1 MQRRCTIVASVT
13 AEVIP
18 LPLLAEQL
26 PGAPDENLDA
36 VLDATVECIARYGL
50 AKTSLSDIARE
61 LGVAPST
68 VYRKV
73 GTVENAVRLIMAR
86 EGHRQLERM
95 PELIKGIEGPRI
107 ITVFLAETILA
118 AANHPVIARILN
130 DEPDWMGKLATRTLD
145 ERLADGAAVAE
156 PFLTAAMDAGVVRR
170 QDPTALAHWLVR
182 ISTICLLSS
191 PPGAL
196 HQALDDLLL
205 PMLTPTPTTEAPP
218 VRRRRR

>member
-1 MQRRCTIVASVT
+1 MQRSCVIVASVSDA

-18 LPLLAEQL
+18 LPLLAERL

-73 GTVENAVRLIMAR
+73 GTVENAVRLVMAR

-95 PELIKGIEGPRI
+95 PDVIKGIEGPRI
-107 ITVFLAETILA
+107 ITVFLAETITA
-118 AANHPVIARILN
+118 TANHPMVAKILN
-130 DEPDWMGKLATRTLD
+130 DETDWMGKLATRTLD
-145 ERLADGAAVAE
+145 ERLADGAAAAV
-156 PFLTAAMDAGVVRR
+156 PFLASAMDAGFVRR

-182 ISTICLLSS
+182 ISTICLMS
-191 PPGAL
+191 PPPGDL
-196 HQALDDLLL
+196 RQALDDLLL
-205 PMLTPTPTTEAPP
+205 PMLTPVPETPPT
-218 VRRRRR
+218 RRRR

>member
-1 MQRRCTIVASVT
+1 VSDAAAG

-18 LPLLAEQL
+18 LPVLAQQL
-26 PGAPDENLDA
+26 PGAPDPALDA
-36 VLDATVECIARYGL
+36 ALDATVECIARYGL

-61 LGVAPST
+61 MGVATST

-118 AANHPVIARILN
+118 AANHPVIAKILN
-130 DEPDWMGKLATRTLD
+130 DETDWMGKLATRTLD
-145 ERLADGAAVAE
+145 ERLADGAAVAA
-156 PFLTAAMDAGVVRR
+156 PFLASAMDAGFVRR
-170 QDPTALAHWLVR
+170 QDPIALANWLVR
-182 ISTICLLSS
+182 ISTICLMS
-191 PPGAL
+191 PPPGDL
-196 HQALDDLLL
+196 HEALDDLLL
-205 PMLTPTPTTEAPP
+205 PMLTPVPETPTT
-218 VRRRRR
+218 RRRRR